1 MIAQELEIARPR
13 YKQVVHR
20 LPLKIIAGLTPNSAV
35 DVVWAGLAVL
45 HHERSY
51 GGAFA
56 LSRLDSVEPA
66 QVGLQA
72 LRRDIDADVAAI
84 SRFGE
89 ENMRIVRTQGI
100 DALLRPGL
108 RADRGAD
115 KLRGDRRRRGIVVVE
130 LQLVD
135 VEGVDVAADHHRI
148 ALARKGLQQPLARN
162 RVDVPAVGPGAPP
175 GAGELV
181 ELRHA
186 RLLRDDV
193 PARARRFERGSEPL
207 LLRRAEHGAP
217 RIGELGTLCRIDRV
231 RAAAAR

>member
-1 MIAQELEIARPR
+1 MPASSHPLAARIGRSRAHIPTGRHCRIGSGAARHPRSRPIVTSASRTAPSRFGSRATCAANDRARAGDWAR

-35 DVVWAGLAVL
+35 DVVWAGLSVL
-45 HHERSY
+45 DHERSY

-115 KLRGDRRRRGIVVVE
+115 KLRGDRR
-130 LQLVD
+130 
-135 VEGVDVAADHHRI
+135 
-148 ALARKGLQQPLARN
+148 
-162 RVDVPAVGPGAPP
+162 
-175 GAGELV
+175 
-181 ELRHA
+181 
-186 RLLRDDV
+186 
-193 PARARRFERGSEPL
+193 
-207 LLRRAEHGAP
+207 
-217 RIGELGTLCRIDRV
+217 
-231 RAAAAR
+231 